1 MHFDTDALQG
11 QAHRFMPK
19 HLQALMGKAQAAINS
34 GVDDAM
40 EGVARRTFLKV
51 SAASGFALGAFP
63 LVAAAQRAGSATA
76 PAGLK
81 PFEQPSAFVRI
92 DADGTVTVTINRLE
106 FGQGVQTGLPMIL
119 AEELDADWSKVR
131 SVHGDASAAYAD
143 PLMGMHL
150 TGGSNSIKNS
160 YTQYRELGA
169 RTRAMLVSAAA
180 AQWGVDA
187 SALRTSNGF
196 VVGPGGKKLGYG
208 ALAEAAMKQAVPEKV
223 ALKDPKQFRLIGKPT
238 GRLDAQAKSSGQQDY
253 GIDVRL
259 PGMLTAVVARPPVF
273 GGKVKSLDDSAAKA
287 IKGVKAVLRVPTDRG
302 GEGVA
307 VVADGYWPAKLG
319 RDALKVEWDT
329 SAVGKP
335 DSTALLAQY
344 RELATKPGLVAMQA
358 DMAPLAGAAHKISA
372 EFVFPYLAHAPME
385 PPNCTIQLDGDT
397 AELWMGT
404 QMPGLDAM
412 AAAKTLGLPPQ
423 NIQVHTQMAGGGF
436 GRRAI
441 PSSDYVVEACGV
453 AKAVRTAGISAP
465 VRTLWSR
472 EDDIKGGY
480 YRPMHVHRAEIG
492 FDAKGRILAWDH
504 TIVGQS
510 IIKGSPFEAFMVK
523 NGIDAT
529 AIEGMKEPYDV
540 PMKLSVHHPEVNVP
554 VLWWRSVG
562 STHTA
567 YVMETLI
574 DEVARATQQD
584 PVAYRM
590 ALMGDKH
597 PRHKAALQ
605 LAVAQSGYGKKQLA
619 PGRAWGVAVH
629 ESFESVVAYV
639 VEASVKD
646 GTPKLHR
653 VTAGVHCNLAIN
665 PKSVEA
671 QVEGSALMGLSM
683 CLPGA
688 AITLKDGVVEQ
699 SNFGDFAVPRITDM
713 PQVTVHI
720 VPSADP
726 PKGMGEPGLPP
737 LAPAFANAIAQITGK
752 TPGERRFKRA
762 GWQQKTAPKRPHS
775 PWCWCWPRA
784 GASALRHRA
793 AWCTSCAPPWATKQC
808 WSTRWPPCAPAACP
822 GTWRMQGTRAWAIR

>member
-1 MHFDTDALQG
+1 MHFDSHALQG

-19 HLQALMGKAQAAINS
+19 HLQALMDKSHGATDSGAI
-34 GVDDAM
+34 DAR
-40 EGVARRTFLKV
+40 EGVARRTFLKL

-63 LVAAAQRAGSATA
+63 LAAGAQGTAAA

-81 PFEQPSAFVRI
+81 PFELPSAFVCI
-92 DADGTVTVTINRLE
+92 DADGTVTVTINRLD

-131 SVHGDASAAYAD
+131 SVHGDANPAYAD
-143 PLMGMHL
+143 PMMGMHL

-187 SALRTSNGF
+187 SSLRTSNGF

-208 ALAEAAMKQAVPEKV
+208 ALAEAAMKQPVPEKV
-223 ALKDPKQFRLIGKPT
+223 TLKHPKQFRLIGKPT
-238 GRLDAQAKSSGQQDY
+238 GRLDAKAKSSGQQDY

-273 GGKVKSLDDSAAKA
+273 GAKLKSLDDSAAKA

-302 GEGVA
+302 GEGVTI
-307 VVADGYWPAKLG
+307 VADGYWPAKQG

-335 DSTALLAQY
+335 DSKELLTQY
-344 RELATKPGLVAMQA
+344 RELATKPGNVAMQA

-385 PPNCTIQLDGDT
+385 PLNCTVKLDGDK

-412 AAAKTLGLPPQ
+412 AAAKTLGLQPQ
-423 NIQVHTQMAGGGF
+423 NIQVHVPMAGGGF
-436 GRRAI
+436 GRRAV
-441 PSSDYVVEACGV
+441 PTSDYVVEACGV
-453 AKAVRTAGISAP
+453 AKAARTAGITAP

-480 YRPMHVHRAEIG
+480 YRPLHVHRAEIG
-492 FDAKGRILAWDH
+492 FDAQGNILAWNH
-504 TIVGQS
+504 VIVGQS
-510 IIKGSPFEAFMVK
+510 ILKGSPFEPFMVK

-529 AIEGMKEPYDV
+529 ATEGMKEPYNV
-540 PMKLSVHHPEVNVP
+540 PMRLSVHHPEVNVP

-574 DEVARATQQD
+574 DEVARASKQD

-605 LAVAQSGYGKKQLA
+605 LAVAQSGYGKKKLA
-619 PGRAWGVAVH
+619 AGRAWGVAVH

-646 GTPKLHR
+646 GTPRLHSI
-653 VTAGVHCNLAIN
+653 TAGVHCNLVVN

-671 QVEGSALMGLSM
+671 QVQGAALMGLGM

-699 SNFGDFAVPRITDM
+699 SNFGDYAVPRITDM

-752 TPGERRFKRA
+752 TPRELPFK
-762 GWQQKTAPKRPHS
+762 
-775 PWCWCWPRA
+775 
-784 GASALRHRA
+784 LV
-793 AWCTSCAPPWATKQC
+793 
-808 WSTRWPPCAPAACP
+808 
-822 GTWRMQGTRAWAIR
+822 

>member
-1 MHFDTDALQG
+1 MHFESQALQLE
-11 QAHRFMPK
+11 AHNFMPK
-19 HLQALMGKAQAAINS
+19 HLLALMEQAQDASNS
-34 GVDDAM
+34 GAND
-40 EGVARRTFLKV
+40 EPGGVARRTFLKV

-63 LVAAAQRAGSATA
+63 LVAAAQAAGAAA

-92 DADGTVTVTINRLE
+92 DADGTVTVTINRLD

-131 SVHGDASAAYAD
+131 SVHGDANAAYAD
-143 PLMGMHL
+143 PAFGMHL

-169 RTRAMLVSAAA
+169 RTRAMLVGAAA

-208 ALAEAAMKQAVPEKV
+208 ALAEAAMKQPVPEKV
-223 ALKDPKQFRLIGKPT
+223 TLKDPKQFRIIGKPT
-238 GRLDAQAKSSGQQDY
+238 GRLDAKAKSSGQQDY

-273 GGKVKSLDDSAAKA
+273 GAKLKTLDDSAAKA
-287 IKGVKAVLRVPTDRG
+287 VKGVKAVLRVPTDRG

-307 VVADGYWPAKLG
+307 VVADGYWAAKQG
-319 RDALKVEWDT
+319 RDALKAEWDH
-329 SAVGKP
+329 SGVGQP
-335 DSTALLAQY
+335 DTARLLAQY
-344 RELATKPGLVAMQA
+344 RELAAKPGLVAIPA
-358 DMAPLAGAAHKISA
+358 DTAALTGAPHKISA

-385 PPNCTIQLDGDT
+385 PLNCTVKLDGDR

-423 NIQVHTQMAGGGF
+423 NIKVHTQMAGGGF

-441 PSSDYVVEACGV
+441 PTSDYVVEACGV
-453 AKAVRTAGISAP
+453 AKAARTAGITAP

-492 FDAKGRILAWDH
+492 FDAEGKILAWDH

-510 IIKGSPFEAFMVK
+510 ILKGSPFEAFMVK

-567 YVMETLI
+567 YAMETLI
-574 DEVARATQQD
+574 DDVARATKQD

-590 ALMGDKH
+590 RLMGDKH

-605 LAVAQSGYGKKQLA
+605 LAVAQSGYGKKKLA

-629 ESFESVVAYV
+629 ESFQSVVAYV

-646 GTPKLHR
+646 GTPKLHSI
-653 VTAGVHCNLAIN
+653 TAGVHCNLVVN

-671 QVEGSALMGLSM
+671 QVQGAALMGLSM

-713 PQVTVHI
+713 PLVAVHV
-720 VPSADP
+720 VPSAEP
-726 PKGMGEPGLPP
+726 PTGMGEPGLPP

-752 TPGERRFKRA
+752 APRELPFK
-762 GWQQKTAPKRPHS
+762 
-775 PWCWCWPRA
+775 
-784 GASALRHRA
+784 LE
-793 AWCTSCAPPWATKQC
+793 
-808 WSTRWPPCAPAACP
+808 
-822 GTWRMQGTRAWAIR
+822 